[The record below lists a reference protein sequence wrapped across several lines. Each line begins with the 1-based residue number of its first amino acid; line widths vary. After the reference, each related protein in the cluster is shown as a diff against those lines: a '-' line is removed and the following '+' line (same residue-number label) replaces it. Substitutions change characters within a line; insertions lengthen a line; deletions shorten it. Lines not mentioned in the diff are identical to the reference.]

1 MIIIVV
7 IVGVYLFNGNS
18 KSRSNP
24 NENIEVS
31 ESLPREFT
39 AVERA
44 EAMEAVVKGDTVT
57 LKKWLDEGMSPDS
70 YADVHDY
77 KIPRPFLVI
86 AIKEAK
92 IDIIH
97 MLFEYGASV
106 DVGVEIDPEDPKDNG
121 NFPVLWETIY
131 RKNVDVAKIILDKV
145 TPDTQAYTGIDE
157 SLTWSVAKNDS
168 SALVKLIIDKGA
180 DIEYSW
186 NANRPLIHAVMENNL
201 DTVKLLVEAGAD
213 VNALAPYGEYF
224 IGEDKRY
231 IPEQFT
237 ALDCA
242 IMWEHPEIAEYLR
255 NVDGKEVYHF

>member
-1 MIIIVV
+1 MEA
-7 IVGVYLFNGNS
+7 S
-18 KSRSNP
+18 
-24 NENIEVS
+24 EN
-31 ESLPREFT
+31 LPREFT
-39 AVERA
+39 ALERV
-44 EAMEAVVKGDTVT
+44 EAMNAVVKGDAAT

-70 YADVHDY
+70 YADVYDY
-77 KIPRPFLVI
+77 DIPRPFLLI

-92 IDIIH
+92 MDIIH
-97 MLFEYGASV
+97 LLFEYGASV
-106 DVGVEIDPEDPKDNG
+106 DVGVKIDPEDPKDNG
-121 NFPVLWETIY
+121 NIPVLWETIY
-131 RKNVDVAKIILDKV
+131 RKNVGVAKIVLDKV
-145 TPDTQAYTGIDE
+145 TPDTLAYTGIDE

-168 SALVKLIIDKGA
+168 PALVKLLIDKGA
-180 DIEYSW
+180 DVEYSW

-224 IGEDKRY
+224 IGDNKHY

-255 NVDGKEVYHF
+255 SAGGTEVYHF